1 MKSRIL
7 LQMALIGFA
16 VECGADT
23 WTKLSPLPTS
33 NHLNSVFLVKPRSD
47 SASGAL
53 AKAGDFPKQTPKIAY
68 AVGMAGTIIK
78 TTGSYWFHL
87 SSGTTKSLQSVFFL
101 NADTGF
107 VAGDSGTILKT
118 LNGGFT
124 WLPQKSGT
132 IQPLTSIQFINATKG
147 YAIGL
152 GGTILGTKDGGATW
166 SAQVSGTTKNLYGM
180 QFLASGM
187 GWVVGQGGM
196 ILYTTGISA
205 WAPQASGTT
214 ETLQSIHFPDP
225 NYSVGY
231 AVGSGVN
238 YGQSPGVILK
248 ALAWGKTW
256 TALKT
261 TIPKGFLSVRFLDPY
276 VGYVIGFDGAVGFT
290 NDGGDNWAVR
300 NTQTTTLTS
309 LDFLDANTG
318 YAVGMGGNILSILGI
333 NTIASANRG
342 TGNTLLAVTRKDAST
357 VYAVGA
363 NGMGCTMDSLGTACT
378 PTATQHALNGV
389 HFPTPTSGYMVGD
402 SGTILS
408 TNLGI
413 QSSGTKKNLRSV
425 FFSDALT
432 GIAVGDSGAIMRTE
446 SGGRTWTS
454 QASLTSEHLMS
465 VHFPKTET
473 GYAVGWNGTI
483 RKSTDGGVTWTS
495 PISSGTQT
503 THYLY
508 SVFFT
513 SPDTGYVAGRNSAT
527 LAKDVACIIMKTI
540 DGGATWKTVFTDNK
554 VITFMR
560 SIYFTDENTGY
571 AVGAGGWI
579 LKTSNAGASWVE
591 QVQNSGTIRNLLSV
605 AITSSG
611 LAFAVGEWGTVITS
625 PSIPSHLLYI
635 QSTISYPVGAPIQPL
650 SPYLS
655 VGDRYSISPTL
666 PPGLSLDSLTGVLSG
681 IPTQASPETEY
692 TVKASN
698 SLGSTTTKVQFV
710 IVNPSPVSVRK
721 APPRSRMGSPKG
733 YSFDW
738 LGRRIG
744 TSIHRLQ

>member
-1 MKSRIL
+1 MIGRL
-7 LQMALIGFA
+7 LPYLAMIGLA

-23 WTKLSPLPTS
+23 WMKLSPLPTG
-33 NHLNSVFLVKPRSD
+33 NHLNSVFFVKPRTD
-47 SASGAL
+47 NASGAL
-53 AKAGDFPKQTPKIAY
+53 AKAGHFPKQSPKIAY
-68 AVGMAGTIIK
+68 AVGAAGTIIK
-78 TTGSYWFHL
+78 TTGSFWFQL

-118 LNGGFT
+118 VNSGFT

-132 IQPLTSIQFINATKG
+132 IQPLTAIQFINPTKG

-152 GGTILGTKDGGATW
+152 GGTILFTKDGGATW

-180 QFLASGM
+180 HFFRTGQ
-187 GWVVGQGGM
+187 GWVVGQAGT
-196 ILYTTGISA
+196 ILYTTGISS
-205 WAPQASGTT
+205 WAPQTSGTT
-214 ETLQSIHFPDP
+214 ETLQSVHFPDS

-238 YGQSPGVILK
+238 YGQSPGVIVK

-261 TIPKGFLSVRFLDPY
+261 SIPKGFLSVRFIDPY
-276 VGYVIGFDGAVGFT
+276 VGYAVGFDGQVCFT
-290 NDGGDNWAVR
+290 GDGGDNWAIR
-300 NTQTTTLTS
+300 NTQNTTLIS
-309 LDFLDANTG
+309 VDFLDANTG
-318 YAVGMGGNILSILGI
+318 YAVGMGGTLLSIGDI
-333 NTIASANRG
+333 NTIGSLNRG
-342 TGNTLLAVTRKDAST
+342 TGNTLLAVARKDAST

-363 NGMGCTMDSLGTACT
+363 NGIGCTMDSLGTACA

-402 SGTILS
+402 SGAIVS
-408 TNLGI
+408 TSLGV
-413 QSSGTKKNLRSV
+413 QTSGTTKSLRSV

-432 GIAVGDSGAIMRTE
+432 GVAVGDSGTILRTT
-446 SGGRTWTS
+446 SGGRTWSPQSS
-454 QASLTSEHLMS
+454 QTTEHLMS
-465 VHFPKTET
+465 VHFPKSDI
-473 GYAVGWNGTI
+473 GYAVGWNGVV
-483 RKSTDGGVTWTS
+483 RKSSDGGVTWTS

-540 DGGATWKTVFTDNK
+540 DGGANWKTVFTDNK
-554 VITFMR
+554 VIPFMR
-560 SIYFTDENTGY
+560 SIYFTDKNTGY
-571 AVGAGGWI
+571 AVGAEGWI
-579 LKTSNAGASWVE
+579 LKTINAGASWVE
-591 QVQNSGTIRNLLSV
+591 QVQNSGTTRNLLSV
-605 AITSSG
+605 AVTSSG

-625 PSIPSHLLYI
+625 PSIPTHFIYP
-635 QSTISYPVGAPIQPL
+635 QSITSYPVGVPIQPI
-650 SPYLS
+650 SPLLS
-655 VGDRYSISPTL
+655 VGDKYSVSPAL
-666 PPGLSLDSLTGVLSG
+666 PVGLSLDSLTGVISG
-681 IPTQASPETEY
+681 NPTQPAPTATY
-692 TVKASN
+692 AVTARN
-698 SLGSTTTKVQFV
+698 SLGSTTAKVQ
-710 IVNPSPVSVRK
+710 IEIIDPSPVSIRK
-721 APPRSRMGSPKG
+721 SPTQPRMSYLKG

-744 TSIHRLQ
+744 TSIRRLQ